1 MSIPFKMVGIV
12 GLPMAVGLGLVYG
25 LGPCLVSCLPYLGPV
40 FLNSDG
46 GVRGAW
52 RVLLPLS
59 LGRLAVYSG
68 FGAFSGWWAQRYV
81 SGVDARVINLVTGMA
96 ALLVGLSLLLRRL
109 RGCSCV
115 VRSCVGQVEKPSQH
129 RIMVQYPSVPTPSIS
144 EPAMPAGLF
153 LMGVGMALSPC
164 VPMGGVLVSAAAT
177 GSPVRG
183 FALGLGF
190 GVGAIV
196 APSLVYGLAV
206 AYFGKRLREELG
218 AWLPRFECL
227 STALFLLVATQ
238 QIRLAVM

>member
-1 MSIPFKMVGIV
+1 MVGVV

-46 GVRGAW
+46 GVRASW

-59 LGRLAVYSG
+59 LGRLTVYGG
-68 FGAFSGWWAQRYV
+68 FGAISGWWAQRYV
-81 SGVDARVINLVTGMA
+81 AGVDVWVINLVTGMA

-109 RGCSCV
+109 RGRSCAL
-115 VRSCVGQVEKPSQH
+115 RSCVGQVGKPSQH
-129 RIMVQYPSVPTPSIS
+129 RVMVQYPSLPRPPIS

-153 LMGVGMALSPC
+153 LMGMGMALTPC
-164 VPMGGVLVSAAAT
+164 APMSVVFVSAAAA
-177 GSPVRG
+177 GSPLWG
-183 FALGLGF
+183 LTLGLGF
-190 GVGAIV
+190 GIGAIV

-218 AWLPRFECL
+218 TWLPRFECL
-227 STALFLLVATQ
+227 SSALFLVIAIR
-238 QIRLAVM
+238 QIRLGFMLAT